1 MTFKKRKK
9 KTDQGLSWKARA
21 PRLFVLMS
29 EPTLGSFFIL
39 PILYLVLKKWWNKSL
54 NSIESIIVV
63 AGLMS

>member
-9 KTDQGLSWKARA
+9 KTDQGLGWKAQA

-39 PILYLVLKKWWNKSL
+39 PILYLVLKKWWNKLL
-54 NSIESIIVV
+54 NSIESIIMV